1 MPFVIAVAADFA
13 TGDYWI
19 IVLLLFGFF
28 IPGLL
33 IVFLCTWPYL
43 LGETFNVQLLQ
54 VGMQVLYTIGAGGID
69 TICDIFG
76 AKQFHPV
83 NHSNRLGGYFVWAT
97 VMLSVGGLTAELV
110 YSMIA
115 NVKVVAAFGS
125 MLVCLVVA
133 SVLFL
138 FGTKRYIVRKI
149 NKKDNLLTVRA
160 AVESMRFWK
169 KMDDGKLVVCR
180 PGFEKVKESK
190 GGHIRDDLVTAAMR
204 LLMIIPVQG
213 FFIPFNIAL
222 QQMSNML
229 ITMSF
234 AMSHP
239 VMWTGS
245 NMVFATSLPTFVLG
259 IVANKYIYPYLNKKR
274 IYLSTSRKICIG
286 SVAWMLVYLSM
297 VGVDH
302 RIRRVYAETGEK
314 INIGWQFFPYAIGS
328 FGYIFGNP
336 PQDELTFRLAP
347 EEWKVLGNAINK
359 VRWEPSLLF
368 LCSSLC
374 ART

>member
-1 MPFVIAVAADFA
+1 
-13 TGDYWI
+13 
-19 IVLLLFGFF
+19 
-28 IPGLL
+28 
-33 IVFLCTWPYL
+33 
-43 LGETFNVQLLQ
+43 
-54 VGMQVLYTIGAGGID
+54 
-69 TICDIFG
+69 
-76 AKQFHPV
+76 
-83 NHSNRLGGYFVWAT
+83 
-97 VMLSVGGLTAELV
+97 
-110 YSMIA
+110 
-115 NVKVVAAFGS
+115 
-125 MLVCLVVA
+125 
-133 SVLFL
+133 
-138 FGTKRYIVRKI
+138 
-149 NKKDNLLTVRA
+149 
-160 AVESMRFWK
+160 
-169 KMDDGKLVVCR
+169 VVCR